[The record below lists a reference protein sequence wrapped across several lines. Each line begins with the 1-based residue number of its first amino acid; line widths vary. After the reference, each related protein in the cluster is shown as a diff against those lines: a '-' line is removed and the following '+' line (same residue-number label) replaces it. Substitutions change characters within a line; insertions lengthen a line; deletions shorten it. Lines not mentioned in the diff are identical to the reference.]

1 MAAMYW
7 DWFKAAQTRDFA
19 MRAPLVDELDECDDG
34 DDDGDDD
41 DDDFEPLETD
51 ELELLLS
58 DATLPVA
65 TPSVADG
72 GDDAAMDLDEPITEG
87 DEEDDDDDDDDDD
100 EGEGDDDAIDEGAN
114 DKVKRELEHL
124 QAWRLQIEAR
134 LHQLAIEE
142 PDYWRSDARRH
153 RGVVGAGP
161 YRTGNDG
168 LGWSEEKI
176 AIIVSIVKK
185 VLYVNMY
192 VCIHIYILI
201 YTIYVML
208 VDSA

>member
-1 MAAMYW
+1 MIGCMAAVYW

-19 MRAPLVDELDECDDG
+19 MRAPLVNELDECDD
-34 DDDGDDD
+34 DN
-41 DDDFEPLETD
+41 DFEPLETD
-51 ELELLLS
+51 ELELLLR

-65 TPSVADG
+65 TASVADG
-72 GDDAAMDLDEPITEG
+72 GDDATMDLDEPITEG
-87 DEEDDDDDDDDDD
+87 DEEDDDDYDNDDNDD
-100 EGEGDDDAIDEGAN
+100 EGEGDEDAIDEGAN
-114 DKVKRELEHL
+114 DKVKLELEHL

-185 VLYVNMY
+185 VSYVYIHLYFIHTY
-192 VCIHIYILI
+192 VYIETDTP
-201 YTIYVML
+201 YG
-208 VDSA
+208 DSV